1 MAILTISRQFGA
13 GGKTLGEMIARKL
26 DYAFYDDEILQ
37 IISRKVNVSVDW
49 VRVTEDEVGSVVP
62 KIIRSIIPRGFLERV
77 RDTAQ
82 GYIDEDIYLD
92 ALKVVINELANKGN
106 AVIVGRGGQ
115 YFLQEHPD
123 AFHLLLIADLEHR
136 LNFMQTHYNLSAKQ
150 AAQAISSVQKL
161 RVSLYNRIGRQDYE
175 QPDLYHLVINAR
187 KMELEKACE
196 LVCDALGRM

>member
-37 IISRKVNVSVDW
+37 MVSQKVNVSVDW
-49 VRVTEDEVGSVVP
+49 VRVTEDEVGSIVP

-77 RDTAQ
+77 QDTAQ

-115 YFLQEHPD
+115 YFLQDHPD

-136 LNFMQTHYNLSAKQ
+136 LNFMQTRYNLSAKE

-161 RVSLYNRIGRQDYE
+161 RVNLYNRIGRQDYE
-175 QPDLYHLVINAR
+175 QPDLYHLVINMR